1 MAPSDERRYHFEMIL
16 LGTTTS
22 PYTRKVRILLAASR
36 RPHEFLD
43 TRTDEGA
50 ALSAKA
56 APLGKVPVLV
66 RDAPDSPLPDSS
78 LIARWIWRV
87 AEPAL
92 RQSGWEL
99 DPGDLDDRALQVV
112 VEGALDAAIN
122 HRYLRLD
129 GFSENGYIAKQRHR
143 VDRTLAWLDAR
154 APRLERPYRGS
165 MLSLGCTLDWL
176 VFRQVTE
183 LGRWPR
189 LAAFRQAWIDSGL
202 GAGTEPRE

>member
-1 MAPSDERRYHFEMIL
+1 MNLAMIL

-22 PYTRKVRILLAASR
+22 PYTRKVRILLAASA

-50 ALSAKA
+50 LVSAKA

-66 RDAPDSPLPDSS
+66 RDAPDPALPDSS

-92 RQSGWEL
+92 RQAGWDL
-99 DPGDLDDRALQVV
+99 DPADLDDHALQVV

-154 APRLERPYRGS
+154 GPRLERPYRGS
-165 MLSLGCTLDWL
+165 MLSLGCALDWM
-176 VFRQVTE
+176 VFRDVTE
-183 LGRWPR
+183 LRRWPR
-189 LAAFRQAWIDSGL
+189 LAAFRQAWMDSGL